1 MLVRTAR
8 VLYHHLATMA
18 DRRGKEWWDVV
29 GGLWETEGTFD
40 HTEGTFGYAGE
51 YLRVD
56 NLQAEPKPFGG
67 RW

>member
-18 DRRGKEWWDVV
+18 DRRGQEWWDVV
-29 GGLWETEGTFD
+29 RGLWE
-40 HTEGTFGYAGE
+40 TEGTFGYAGE

>member
-1 MLVRTAR
+1 
-8 VLYHHLATMA
+8 MA
-18 DRRGKEWWDVV
+18 DRRGQEWWDVV
-29 GGLWETEGTFD
+29 RGLWE
-40 HTEGTFGYAGE
+40 TEGTFGYAGE